1 MPPLYRR
8 FALLLVVAMIITA
21 CGGPRPQPTPT
32 PVTAQPTPVAPRRDI
47 PQPPA
52 QAAPILVARSPA
64 PGQALDPGEPVELVF
79 DRPMD
84 RSSVAAALTIAGVT
98 GAVEWPDAR
107 TVRFVPAAPLRR
119 AAAYEVMLRETATSA
134 DGVPLAAP
142 VRFRFAT
149 AGFLEVGQVIPAD
162 GTTDVQPDSTITV
175 FFNRPVVPLT
185 AVETQTGLPQ
195 PLTFDPPIAGRGEWL
210 NTAIYTFKPAAPL
223 AGGSTYTGRI
233 AAGLTDVTGN
243 PLQSEYTW
251 RFTVARPQVV
261 TVEPFNGATLVPLQP
276 SITLRF
282 NVPVDPASAR
292 TAFRLR
298 NPDGADIPG
307 DLQVAGETLVF
318 TPSQRL
324 AFDTRY
330 TVEADASL
338 TGASG
343 GLGMAGDFRATFQ
356 TVPRLQVLETD
367 PRDGETDAPRGGLT
381 IRFNAPVD
389 PDTVMPN
396 VTITPQPTQVYTY
409 FNGYDNSFV
418 IGFDT
423 RPSTEYTAFIGPD
436 IADPYG
442 NRTGQSL
449 TVRFRTEPLEPWV
462 YPLTPGFVT
471 TFDASRAPRLALMAT
486 NINRASLALYRLPV
500 EALLRR
506 ELLAPD
512 GASPPTGATLVRRW
526 QEQISVPRDEPTPV
540 RINLVEGGGR
550 LDPGLYL
557 LVLNQP
563 STSFPEVRVL
573 VVSPLHLTLKAAER
587 NALVWANDLTTGA
600 PVPGL
605 ALELFDDQG
614 ASLGT
619 VTTDANGVA
628 KATLSRTE
636 YREMVAVARQPFAI
650 FGTDWGS
657 GVSPWD
663 FGLQASYDLPEVI
676 AYVYTDRP
684 IYRPGQRVW
693 FKGVVRA
700 DDDVRY
706 TLIQGLNAAQVTA
719 YNAAGEVVF
728 QQTVNLNQNGA
739 FDGGFTLAAGAPTG
753 QYAIS
758 LNIGSREFRFPF
770 QVAAYRPP
778 EIEVTVT
785 PRAAEIVRGTSTETV
800 VRAGYFFG
808 APAANLPVQ
817 WNVLAE
823 PFVPAPDWAG
833 RYTFGEYDDLWVCR
847 FCWWRPAPPPQT
859 ILSGSAT
866 TDAQGQAII
875 SLPTELRD
883 TEGNVITRSV
893 RLTVEA
899 TVTGRDNQAISG
911 RSTIIVHAGG
921 MYVGLA
927 PRTYVGRT
935 GVDQQ
940 IDLVTIDARGNR
952 LANRTVEIELV
963 RVSWDNRFVQ
973 DDTGERWESREVR
986 ESAGTQTVT
995 TGANGEATISFKPD
1009 KSGAYLVLARVRDAG
1024 GREVRSSL
1032 YVWVYGND
1040 IPWPRENDDRI
1051 DLIADK
1057 SEYRPG
1063 ETATIL
1069 IPSPFTE
1076 THWALLTVERGGV
1089 LSHEVRQ
1096 VSGGSLVYQLPITA
1110 DHAPNIFVSAVLLAP
1125 PGNNGAPADYKIGLL
1140 PLSVVPV
1147 IQTLQIE
1154 VSAATP
1160 QAAPGDTTTFEVR
1173 VTDAN
1178 GAPVAAEL
1186 SLDLVDKSVLS
1197 LQPREP
1203 DALVQAF
1210 YGRRPLGVFT
1220 SAGLSVSAERF
1231 EQLLDETKVQD
1242 MAPSGAAGPQIAV
1255 PMAGAPPETAAP
1267 TAVPAAMPEAMPA
1280 RANEA
1285 ALPQGLTVREEFADT
1300 AFWQAVV
1307 TTNAAGRA
1315 TVQVTLPDNLTTWV
1329 MRGVAI
1335 TADTRVGEGIG
1346 ELVSTKPL
1354 LVRPVTPRFFVVGD
1368 VVELAANVSNL
1379 TNTSLSVEVT
1389 LNANGVTVNSP
1400 LTQTIQVPANG
1411 EAQAIWQI
1419 TVLDVESVDL
1429 VFSAVSG
1436 SLSDAARPRLAN
1448 APEGRIPV
1456 YRYTAPETVATGGQI
1471 EAAGARVEAVALP
1484 PNVDARQGELRIRLD
1499 PSLAA
1504 GILDGLRALEEYPYE
1519 SVEATVSLFV
1529 PNVVALRTLRQL
1541 GVTSA
1546 ELEARLPAQVADAL
1560 DHLYLWQNPDGGWGW
1575 WSDDESNPYVSA
1587 YVVFGMLRAREGGF
1601 AVRDDVLARG
1611 LEYLSTQLDADADV
1625 RTAPQANRQAWLL
1638 YVLADGGRPDSSRM
1652 NALYQNRERLGVY
1665 GKALLALALHRV
1677 NTSDTRLKT
1686 LLSDLNNAAI
1696 VSATGIHWEE
1706 AEHDYWGFSSDTR
1719 SSAIAL
1725 QALVRLDP
1733 QNQLIP
1739 NAVRWLMVAR
1749 RGDIWLTTQES
1760 VWGLLALTD
1769 WMSRTAEL
1777 NGAYDYAVWLNGD
1790 ERIAGRIDA
1799 TNVMSPTVVRVP
1811 TTDLPTGATSLLAV
1825 GRSEGQGRLYYTA
1838 HLNLALPADQV
1849 KALDRGIVVTRRY
1862 VAADCTDGPQCPAL
1876 NSARVGDMVR
1886 VELSIVAERD
1896 LYYFQMEDFLPAG
1909 GEAIDPTLATTAI
1922 ATQTGPILQP
1932 VFDASMPSFW
1942 WWRWHWYDR
1951 VDLRDEK
1958 VALFASYLPR
1968 GAYVFSYTFRAVQP
1982 GEYRV
1987 IPAIAQE
1994 SFFPEVFGR
2003 SDGQRFIITR

>member
-1 MPPLYRR
+1 MPPLYRW
-8 FALLLVVAMIITA
+8 FALLMVVATALAA

-32 PVTAQPTPVAPRRDI
+32 PVTVQPTPVAPRRDI

-84 RSSVAAALTIAGVT
+84 RSSVAAALSVVGVT
-98 GAVEWPDAR
+98 GALEWPDAR

-134 DGVPLAAP
+134 DGVPLSAP

-195 PLTFDPPIAGRGEWL
+195 PLTFDPPIPGRGEWL

-261 TVEPFNGATLVPLQP
+261 TIEPLDGATLVPLQP

-292 TAFRLR
+292 AAFRLR
-298 NPDGADIPG
+298 SSDGADIPG
-307 DLQVAGETLVF
+307 DLQVTGETLVF

-330 TVEADASL
+330 TVEVAASL
-338 TGASG
+338 TGVSG
-343 GLGMAGDFRATFQ
+343 GLGMADTFRATFQ
-356 TVPRLQVLETD
+356 TVPRLRILETD
-367 PRDGETDAPRGGLT
+367 PPDGETNAQLGGLT

-389 PDTVMPN
+389 PETVMPN
-396 VTITPQPTQVYTY
+396 VAITPQPTQVYTY
-409 FNGYDNSFV
+409 FSEYDNVFV
-418 IGFDT
+418 INFNT
-423 RPSTEYTAFIGPD
+423 RPSTAYTVAIGPD

-449 TVRFRTEPLEPWV
+449 TVRFRTAPLEPQV
-462 YPLTPGFVT
+462 YPLTPGFIT
-471 TFDASRAPRLALMAT
+471 TFDAGRAPRLTLMAT
-486 NINRASLALYRLPV
+486 NVTSASLALYRLPV
-500 EALLRR
+500 ESVLKR
-506 ELLAPD
+506 EIVGPD
-512 GASPPTGATLVRRW
+512 GSPPSRATLVRRW
-526 QEQISVPRDEPTPV
+526 QSPISVPRDEPTPV
-540 RINLVEGGGR
+540 RIDLVEGGGR

-557 LVLNQP
+557 VLLDQP
-563 STSFPEVRVL
+563 SASFPEARL
-573 VVSPLHLTLKAAER
+573 LAVSPLHLTLKAAER

-614 ASLGT
+614 TSLGT

-628 KATLSRTE
+628 NATLNRTD
-636 YREMVAVARQPFAI
+636 YRGMVVVARQPFAI

-706 TLIQGLNAAQVTA
+706 TLIRGVNTAQVTV
-719 YNAAGEVVF
+719 YDAAGEAVF

-753 QYAIS
+753 QYAIR
-758 LNIGSREFRFPF
+758 LNIDGHGFHFPF

-785 PRAAEIVRGTSTETV
+785 PRAAEIVRGASTEAV

-808 APAANLPVQ
+808 APAAGLPVR

-823 PFVPAPDWAG
+823 PFAPAPDWAG
-833 RYTFGEYDDLWVCR
+833 RYTFGEHDELWVCR

-899 TVTGRDNQAISG
+899 TVMGQDNQAISG
-911 RSTIIVHAGG
+911 RDTIIVHASEL
-921 MYVGLA
+921 YVGLA
-927 PRTYVGRT
+927 PRTYVGSA
-935 GVDQQ
+935 GAAQQ
-940 IDLVTIDARGNR
+940 IDLVTIDTRGNR

-963 RVSWDNRFVQ
+963 RVTWENQFIQ
-973 DDTGERWESREVR
+973 DADGGRWESREVR

-995 TGANGEATISFKPD
+995 TGANGEAVVSFTPD
-1009 KSGAYLVLARVRDAG
+1009 KGGAYLVLARARDAG
-1024 GREVRSSL
+1024 GREARSSL
-1032 YVWVYGND
+1032 YVWVYGGD
-1040 IPWPRENDDRI
+1040 IAWPRENDDRI

-1057 SEYRPG
+1057 SDYRPG

-1089 LSHEVRQ
+1089 LSYEVRQ
-1096 VSGGSLVYQLPITA
+1096 VSGGSLVYQLPITD
-1110 DHAPNIFVSAVLLAP
+1110 DHAPNIFVSAVLFAP
-1125 PGNNGAPADYKIGLL
+1125 PGNNGAPADYKVGIL
-1140 PLSVVPV
+1140 PLSVVP
-1147 IQTLQIE
+1147 ITQTLRVE
-1154 VSAATP
+1154 VTAATP
-1160 QAAPGDTTTFEVR
+1160 LAAPGDTTTFEVR
-1173 VTDAN
+1173 VADAN
-1178 GAPVAAEL
+1178 GTPVAAEL
-1186 SLDLVDKSVLS
+1186 SLDLVDKAVLS
-1197 LQPREP
+1197 LQPRTP
-1203 DALVQAF
+1203 DAIVQAF
-1210 YGRRPLGVFT
+1210 YGRRPLSVFT
-1220 SAGLSVSAERF
+1220 AAGLSVSAERF
-1231 EQLLDETKVQD
+1231 ERLLDEGQTQ
-1242 MAPSGAAGPQIAV
+1242 S
-1255 PMAGAPPETAAP
+1255 GAPPGAGAAAPETAIP
-1267 TAVPAAMPEAMPA
+1267 MVGAVPDLTAPAAMPA
-1280 RANEA
+1280 RAEES
-1285 ALPQGLTVREEFADT
+1285 ALLQGLTIRQEFADT

-1307 TTNAAGRA
+1307 TTDASGRA

-1329 MRGVAI
+1329 MRGVAL
-1335 TADTRVGEGIG
+1335 TADTRVGEGTG

-1368 VVELAANVSNL
+1368 VVELAASVSNL
-1379 TNTSLSVEVT
+1379 TNASLAAEVT
-1389 LNANGVTVNSP
+1389 LSADGVTVDSP
-1400 LTQTIQVPANG
+1400 LTQTIQIPANG

-1436 SLSDAARPRLAN
+1436 QLSDAARPRIAN
-1448 APEGRIPV
+1448 APDGRIPV
-1456 YRYTAPETVATGGQI
+1456 YRYSAPETVATGGQI
-1471 EAAGARVEAVALP
+1471 DSADARVEAVALP
-1484 PNVDARQGELRIRLD
+1484 PNVDARLGELRIRID

-1504 GILDGLRALEEYPYE
+1504 GVLDGLRALEEYPYDTVE
-1519 SVEATVSLFV
+1519 STVSRFV

-1541 GVTSA
+1541 GVTNA

-1560 DHLYLWQNPDGGWGW
+1560 DRLSLWQNADGGWGW
-1575 WSDDESNPYVSA
+1575 LSDSASNPHISA
-1587 YVVFGMLRAREGGF
+1587 YVVFGMLRAREAGF
-1601 AVRDDVLARG
+1601 PVRDDVLTRG

-1677 NTSDTRLKT
+1677 DAGDTRLKT

-1719 SSAIAL
+1719 SSAIVL

-1733 QNQLIP
+1733 QNQVIP

-1849 KALDRGIVVTRRY
+1849 KALDRGIAVTRRY

-1876 NSARVGDMVR
+1876 TSARAGDTVR

-1922 ATQTGPILQP
+1922 AAQSRPMLQP
-1932 VFDASMPSFW
+1932 VFDASIPYLW

-1958 VALFASYLPR
+1958 VVLFASYLPR